1 MLPSNTCFSSSPD
14 MQYALSGFSLP
25 LKLWYAAVKYLLGSN
40 SKVFTQISLES
51 YGFSNANKSYVKE
64 ILKTAIES
72 NDWDMIKELL
82 ETLRYEGEY
91 DDNDFS
97 EYLDL
102 DN

>member
-1 MLPSNTCFSSSPD
+1 MSVE
-14 MQYALSGFSLP
+14 
-25 LKLWYAAVKYLLGSN
+25 K
-40 SKVFTQISLES
+40 II
-51 YGFSNANKSYVKE
+51 E